1 MTGNNDAQQRTAIM
15 SHGRRRVEKPTTVL
29 SVVGTGLSY
38 LALCL
43 TAMAALA
50 LVVVPMITG
59 SQTYS
64 VLTSSMAPKYAPG
77 TFLVV
82 KPVPFEELTVG
93 DIITYQIESGSP
105 AVITHRITSVG
116 ADQSG
121 ETIFTTK
128 GDNNSVEDELPV
140 REVQVKGKLF
150 YAVPLVGFIANGLG
164 NSDRGAIAQWGAVAL
179 LGYGV
184 VTLVRGVLA
193 KKREDD
199 DATEQGPTEPGLKEQ
214 GPGDDAASIFP
225 SLGTAPGSAFDA
237 LDHVDPILTD
247 CDGCDHS
254 HDHTARSHRY
264 SARKHAVV

>member
-1 MTGNNDAQQRTAIM
+1 MTGNNDAQQRIVIM
-15 SHGRRRVEKPTTVL
+15 SHGRRRAEKPTTVL

-140 REVQVKGKLF
+140 REIQVKGKLF
-150 YAVPLVGFIANGLG
+150 YAVPFVGFIANGLG

-179 LGYGV
+179 MGYGV
-184 VTLVRGVLA
+184 ITLVRGALA
-193 KKREDD
+193 KKRNDD
-199 DATEQGPTEPGLKEQ
+199 DASPEGPTEQGPGTGS
-214 GPGDDAASIFP
+214 DDDSIFP
-225 SLGTAPGSAFDA
+225 TFGSSTESGFEY
-237 LDHVDPILTD
+237 LESGDPILTD
-247 CDGCDHS
+247 CDGCDH
-254 HDHTARSHRY
+254 DHSTGYPSTRGHRTEI
-264 SARKHAVV
+264 RKHATV

>member
-1 MTGNNDAQQRTAIM
+1 M
-15 SHGRRRVEKPTTVL
+15 SPGRRRAEKPATVL

-50 LVVVPMITG
+50 LVVVPMVTG

-93 DIITYQIESGSP
+93 DIITYQIESGAP

-116 ADQSG
+116 AEQTG
-121 ETIFTTK
+121 ETVFTTK

-150 YAVPLVGFIANGLG
+150 YAVPYAGFIANGLG

-184 VTLVRGVLA
+184 VSLVRGALA
-193 KKREDD
+193 KRRDGNSPSAPAEADPFD
-199 DATEQGPTEPGLKEQ
+199 YPVLPTGDAGIRA
-214 GPGDDAASIFP
+214 DDAAEY
-225 SLGTAPGSAFDA
+225 D
-237 LDHVDPILTD
+237 DPILTN
-247 CDGCDHS
+247 CDGCDH
-254 HDHTARSHRY
+254 DHQSAQADADVHRF
-264 SARKHAVV
+264 SNRMHATV